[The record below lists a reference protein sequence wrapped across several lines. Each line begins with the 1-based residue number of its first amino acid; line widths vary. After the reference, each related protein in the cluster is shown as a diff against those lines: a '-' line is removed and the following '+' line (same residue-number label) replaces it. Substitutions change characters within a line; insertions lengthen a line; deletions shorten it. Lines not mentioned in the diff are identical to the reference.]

1 MDIGL
6 SLITALFIGG
16 IAGYLGSLMVTEKM
30 ALVGGPM
37 GHLALP
43 GVALAI
49 LYGFNIF
56 WGGLATIVLGSVL
69 IWLFSLRTKLSL
81 EAITA
86 VVFAG
91 TVALGFLILPIEEAE
106 KALIGDIRA
115 VGLFDAVL
123 AVAVGVLVYF
133 TVRGIYS
140 KVVLS
145 GLSDDL
151 ALARG
156 VNVKGSRLVYLAAI
170 AVVVAMEVKI
180 VGVLLTAA
188 LVAIPAG
195 AARNFSRNLTQY
207 TWLSLII
214 GGLSAVL
221 GVFLFEITGLPAG
234 PLIILTGMVFFLG
247 SLLFS
252 KKD

>member
-1 MDIGL
+1 MDFGL

-16 IAGYLGSLMVTEKM
+16 VAGYLGSLMVTEKM

-43 GVALAI
+43 GVAVAI
-49 LYGFNIF
+49 IYGFNIF

-106 KALIGDIRA
+106 KALIGDITS
-115 VGLFDAVL
+115 VGIFDAVL
-123 AVAVGVLVYF
+123 AVAVGISVYF
-133 TVRGIYS
+133 IIRGIYS
-140 KVVLS
+140 KIILS
-145 GLSDDL
+145 GLSGDL
-151 ALARG
+151 AMSRG
-156 VNVKGSRLVYLAAI
+156 VNVKGSRFVYLASIAI
-170 AVVVAMEVKI
+170 VVAIEVKI

-188 LVAIPAG
+188 LVAIPA
-195 AARNFSRNLTQY
+195 AAAKNFSRTLGQY

-214 GGLSAVL
+214 GAVSAAGGVL
-221 GVFLFEITGLPAG
+221 LFQATGWPAG
-234 PLIILTGMVFFLG
+234 PLIILVEMVFFLV
-247 SLLFS
+247 SLIFS
-252 KKD
+252 KRA